1 VNFFRLRHR
10 IHPGPPALA
19 LLIATA
25 GCSSGDDGASLAV
38 PSPDAKVTRMCRN
51 LDEALPRTVDG
62 LDREDPG
69 PRSVLTAAWGRSAI
83 ILRCGVEQP
92 PKMIDPKVP
101 SGRDP
106 DAVAGKVNGVGWLM
120 EKRDG
125 GAYRFTTS
133 NRLAYVEV
141 TVSKERAGQDS
152 SPVLVD
158 LTPAI
163 KKAVP
168 GGVAD

>member
-1 VNFFRLRHR
+1 MNFFRHRHR

-25 GCSSGDDGASLAV
+25 GCSSSDDNASLAV
-38 PSPDAKVTRMCRN
+38 PSPDAKVTTMCRN

-62 LDREDPG
+62 LDRGDPR
-69 PRSVLTAAWGRSAI
+69 PRSALTAAWGSSAI
-83 ILRCGVEQP
+83 ILRCGVERP
-92 PKMIDPKVP
+92 PKMVDPKVP
-101 SGRDP
+101 TGGDP
-106 DAVAGKVNGVGWLM
+106 DAVAGKVDGIGWLM
-120 EKRDG
+120 EKRDDG
-125 GAYRFTTS
+125 SYRFTTS
-133 NRLAYVEV
+133 SRLAYVEV

-152 SPVLVD
+152 SPVLID

-168 GGVAD
+168 EGIAD